1 MEGPTGEGPTGRR
14 RLPRARWQR
23 LALAAAALAL
33 AVAVVLLLSDG
44 GSSSP
49 RVTPEM
55 AAQTRRIDTL
65 LDGIPHGATTL
76 GDPSA
81 PVTLQY
87 FADMVCPPTREF
99 TLGPFASI
107 IREWVRPGKLR
118 IEWRSMQEGTEPEEV
133 FVHQQQ
139 AALAAGLQGKL
150 WYFLEYFYEEQARHQ
165 VNENDSCFVPESLS
179 LLVARQ
185 VPSLNLGRWKKDRHD
200 QRLASKIVE
209 DERAAT
215 SERFDSAPSFLIG
228 RTGADQTTKLYFAW
242 AEPTIFEKAFG
253 QALEKLLPR

>member
-1 MEGPTGEGPTGRR
+1 MEGPHGRR
-14 RLPRARWQR
+14 RLPRSWWQR
-23 LALAAAALAL
+23 LALAAAAVAL

-44 GSSSP
+44 ASSSSP
-49 RVTPEM
+49 RASPELM
-55 AAQTRRIDTL
+55 AQARRIDKL
-65 LDGIPHGATTL
+65 LDRIPHSASTL
-76 GDPSA
+76 GNPSA

-139 AALAAGLQGKL
+139 AALAAGLQGQL

-185 VPSLNLGRWKKDRHD
+185 VPGLNLALWNKDRRD

-209 DERAAT
+209 DERVAT
-215 SERFDSAPSFLIG
+215 SERFDGAPSFLIG
-228 RTGADQTTKLYFAW
+228 RTGARQTTKLYFAW
-242 AEPTIFEKAFG
+242 AEPTIFEKAFAK
-253 QALEKLLPR
+253 ALEKLLPR